1 MSYEDKILDKF
12 ADMIMPPGTIIAYQ
26 GIEAPEGFIVY
37 DHIKIYEDEFPR
49 LYPVL
54 AANPNFKKGA
64 DSDGRKWVELPEIED
79 LCIQMTTDTSQVG
92 KTLEAQ
98 LPNITG
104 RFWDLA
110 TVLTNRM
117 GTATGC
123 FTCPTN
129 ENSAIS
135 NANVTTTQSS
145 GDGIDFSASKSS
157 GTYFGTKLQPAAL
170 QVLPCIKI

>member
-54 AANPNFKKGA
+54 AANPNFNKGE
-64 DSDGRKWVELPEIED
+64 DPDGRKWVELPEIED

-98 LPNITG
+98 LPNIYG
-104 RFWDLA
+104 
-110 TVLTNRM
+110 TVDGYQALE
-117 GTATGC
+117 TATGA
-123 FTCPTN
+123 FSIDNMAGSPVGTEVMKNHRFLFNASLYSTMYQNGATVQAPAL
-129 ENSAIS
+129 SA
-135 NANVTTTQSS
+135 
-145 GDGIDFSASKSS
+145 
-157 GTYFGTKLQPAAL
+157 
-170 QVLPCIKI
+170 LPCIRY

>member
-54 AANPNFKKGA
+54 AANQNFNKGA

-92 KTLEAQ
+92 KTLEAK
-98 LPNITG
+98 LPNIQGYSNSVVYVGDDWIPGTTTTG
-104 RFWDLA
+104 LFNSMRRWGSGGVDITA
-110 TVLTNRM
+110 ESTHSAVL
-117 GTATGC
+117 
-123 FTCPTN
+123 
-129 ENSAIS
+129 SV
-135 NANVTTTQSS
+135 NANLGNSIYAGNKMQSS
-145 GDGIDFSASKSS
+145 
-157 GTYFGTKLQPAAL
+157 AL
-170 QVLPCIKI
+170 SVLPCIRT